1 MDWKDINGGRCLN
14 STGDVAT
21 IQGFECIFQ
30 NLLQVATTLAGIALF
45 IMLLVGGF
53 KYMTSGGDPKGSE
66 QAKGTMTSAIL
77 GILVLIGAWLILKF
91 LTEFTGIDLTIFKI
105 PG

>member
-1 MDWKDINGGRCLN
+1 MDWSSNTRCIEN
-14 STGDVAT
+14 DVAT

-53 KYMTSGGDPKGSE
+53 KYLTSGGDPKGSE
-66 QAKGTMTSAIL
+66 QAKGTMTSAVL
-77 GILVLIGAWLILKF
+77 GIIVLIGAWLILKF
-91 LTEFTGIDLTIFKI
+91 IAEFTGIPNLTIFKI
-105 PG
+105 PGPN